1 MSQLPEYA
9 LGRARELATGT
20 ADWTPVVPRA
30 ASTVLLLRQAASGLE
45 TYMMCRASTMAFAA
59 SAYVFPGGRL
69 DPADLEA
76 GALLD
81 PATHD
86 FAALA
91 QRMST
96 DEAGAR
102 GLLACAVRE
111 LEEEAGV
118 RIGPESLVLIDHWVT
133 PEWERLRYDVR
144 FFIAHMPDDQ
154 VAEPHGTEAVE
165 ARWIAPRDALAE
177 ADAGRMLLM
186 APTRA
191 ALEHLLEHDDVA
203 ALVAAADAR
212 AIVPRMDRLL
222 IDEHGQESWAIV
234 HDRTGEVLM
243 SGRAVPPQESSLT
256 HDSGPTP

>member
-9 LGRARELATGT
+9 LERARELASGQ
-20 ADWTPVVPRA
+20 ADWAPVVPRS
-30 ASTVLLLRQAASGLE
+30 ASTVLLLREAPTGLE

-76 GALLD
+76 GDLLD
-81 PATHD
+81 PALHD

-96 DEAGAR
+96 DEREAR
-102 GLLACAVRE
+102 GLLVCAVRE

-118 RIGPESLVLIDHWVT
+118 ILDPGSLVLLDHWVT
-133 PEWERLRYDVR
+133 PEWEKLRYDVR
-144 FFIAHMPDDQ
+144 FFVAHMPDDQ
-154 VAEPHGTEAVE
+154 VAQPHGTEAVE
-165 ARWIAPRDALAE
+165 ARWIAPRAALAE

-191 ALEHLLEHDDVA
+191 ALEHLLEHDEIA
-203 ALVAAADAR
+203 AVVAAADAR
-212 AIVPRMDRLL
+212 AIVPRMDRLHL
-222 IDEHGQESWAIV
+222 GDDGVESWAIV
-234 HDRTGEVLM
+234 HDRTGEILTHD
-243 SGRAVPPQESSLT
+243 RAVPPQESSPAT
-256 HDSGPTP
+256 